1 MGVAGPGLTRG
12 LVAAVLLG
20 LPIEPGLRLAE
31 PERWR
36 RHRDHAR
43 PGVAATVSSIAARRV
58 MTATRPTTTYR
69 GTWVRAHPTAGAGL
83 QGSVRDR
90 LLVGGEAAVD
100 AVGDLALHLRLRVFL
115 GVLF

>member
-1 MGVAGPGLTRG
+1 VRVGGGGRRLFG
-12 LVAAVLLG
+12 YGSLG
-20 LPIEPGLRLAE
+20 LLLDVF
-31 PERWR
+31 
-36 RHRDHAR
+36 H
-43 PGVAATVSSIAARRV
+43 
-58 MTATRPTTTYR
+58 MTRAGYR
-69 GTWVRAHPTAGAGL
+69 GTWVRAHPTVGAGL